1 MEIEEDF
8 LEIYSFRRVTV
19 FMDCIKPLRRFQNI
33 RVKGGSTVK
42 IHIKYERLPHF
53 CVLRGMLDHTK
64 KDCSYVTEEEKEK
77 GYGWGMDIRA
87 FLRCLS
93 KNKEEIDALKVRKNL
108 FITKPIIKSGPAAHV
123 CYGEVIST
131 RANDSR

>member
-42 IHIKYERLPHF
+42 IHIKYERLLHF
-53 CVLRGMLDHTK
+53 ASYVAYWTILKRIVLMLRRRRRRRDMGGEWIFVPLLGQASARTK
-64 KDCSYVTEEEKEK
+64 K
-77 GYGWGMDIRA
+77 R
-87 FLRCLS
+87 
-93 KNKEEIDALKVRKNL
+93 
-108 FITKPIIKSGPAAHV
+108 
-123 CYGEVIST
+123 ST
-131 RANDSR
+131 H